1 MKLPLTLS
9 IYIGRQFLV
18 AVAVT
23 ILAMLAIVGLVELL
37 ELVRRSSD
45 STHNVPFVVVF
56 EMMALK
62 LPTSAEKIYPFAFMV
77 GSMVALGKLTRNSE
91 LVVTRAAGISVWQFL
106 MPGII
111 MSMVMG
117 IIFVT
122 LFNPVAA
129 ITIARYQRMET
140 KYISNK
146 PSLLSILPSGLW
158 LRQIDEKGIT
168 FKGQT
173 VDEYVLHAVRMDP
186 ATLDLETVILFLYD
200 KNHHFLGRID
210 ASSAT
215 LKPGQWEI
223 HDALLSLP
231 GDVPQ
236 ASPHYVMPTQLT
248 MTQIEDSFSDPETF
262 SFWQLPSFIR
272 VLEKAG
278 FSALQ
283 HKLHFHSLVAMPL
296 LLAGMLML
304 SAVFSLRPPRR
315 GQTGIL
321 IVMGMAV
328 GFMYYFATNVIY
340 ALGSAGSLPIAL
352 AAWAPSLIV
361 VMIASSALLHLEDG

>member
-9 IYIGRQFLV
+9 IYIGRQFLL
-18 AVAVT
+18 AVTVT

-37 ELVRRSSD
+37 ELVRRASD
-45 STHNVPFVVVF
+45 ATHNVPFLVVF
-56 EMMALK
+56 QMMLLK
-62 LPTSAEKIYPFAFMV
+62 LSTSAEKIYPFAFMV

-91 LVVTRAAGISVWQFL
+91 LVVMRAAGVSVWQFL

-111 MSMVMG
+111 MSLVMG
-117 IIFVT
+117 IFFVT
-122 LFNPVAA
+122 LMNPVAA
-129 ITIARYQRMET
+129 VTVARYQRMEA

-158 LRQIDEKGIT
+158 LRQIDEKGIV
-168 FKGQT
+168 FRGQA
-173 VDEYVLHAVRMDP
+173 VDEYVLHAQRLDP
-186 ATLDLETVILFLYD
+186 ASLDLQTVILFLYD

-210 ASSAT
+210 AASAT
-215 LKPGQWEI
+215 LKPGQWQV
-223 HDALLSLP
+223 HQALLSVP
-231 GDVPQ
+231 GDAPQ
-236 ASPHYVMPTQLT
+236 IMPEYAMPTQLT

-262 SFWQLPSFIR
+262 SFWQLPSFIH

-283 HKLHFHSLVAMPL
+283 HKLHFHSLVALPL

-315 GQTGIL
+315 GQTGTL
-321 IVMGMAV
+321 VVMGMAV
-328 GFMYYFATNVIY
+328 GCIYYFATNVIY

>member
-1 MKLPLTLS
+1 MKLPMTLS
-9 IYIGRQFLV
+9 VYIGRQFLV
-18 AVAVT
+18 AVLATVV
-23 ILAMLAIVGLVELL
+23 AMLTIIGLVELL
-37 ELVRRSSD
+37 ELVRRTSD
-45 STHNVPFVVVF
+45 SSHNVPFVVAF
-56 EMMALK
+56 EMMVLK

-91 LVVTRAAGISVWQFL
+91 LVVTRAAGVSVWQFL

-111 MSMVMG
+111 VSLVLGTM
-117 IIFVT
+117 FVT
-122 LFNPVAA
+122 LLNPVAA
-129 ITIARYQRMET
+129 VTVARYQRMEA

-168 FKGQT
+168 FRGHT

-200 KNHHFLGRID
+200 KDHHFLGRID
-210 ASSAT
+210 AARAT
-215 LKPGQWEI
+215 LKPGAWVVHQ
-223 HDALLSLP
+223 ALLSVP
-231 GDVPQ
+231 GD
-236 ASPHYVMPTQLT
+236 ASQTMPEYVMPTQLT
-248 MTQIEDSFSDPETF
+248 MTQIEDSFSAPETF
-262 SFWQLPSFIR
+262 SFWELPGFIR

-283 HKLHFHSLVAMPL
+283 HKLHFHSLVALPL

-304 SAVFSLRPPRR
+304 SAVFTLRPPRR

-321 IVMGMAV
+321 VVMGMAT
-328 GFMYYFATNVIY
+328 GFLYYFATNVIY

-361 VMIASSALLHLEDG
+361 MMIACSALLHLEDG